1 MPRSN
6 NNILRLALIICI
18 CLISFHVQ
26 PDAVQAAQAA
36 SGKGGGNIPTDISAT
51 SMRYDDANQ
60 TVVFE
65 GAVHVKRPDFELW
78 AEKITLYFLK
88 KGKTTKAADG
98 AQEEN
103 DSPASQQ
110 GNQGTQGLGM
120 QMQSGT
126 IDRIVAENAVRIV
139 KEDKIGTANKGTYSI
154 KTGILTMEGNPVIQ
168 DGKKNSI
175 RGQIIKFY
183 INENRSE
190 VLGGVKATFSSE
202 PGSGGLMQG
211 DKPKKNSK

>member
-1 MPRSN
+1 MRKLN

-18 CLISFHVQ
+18 CLISSHLQ
-26 PDAVQAAQAA
+26 STAGLAAQAA
-36 SGKGGGNIPTDISAT
+36 SGKSGGNIPTDISAT

-78 AEKITLYFLK
+78 AEKITLHFSK
-88 KGKTTKAADG
+88 KGKTGNAQDEGDSTAAKQAG
-98 AQEEN
+98 
-103 DSPASQQ
+103 Q
-110 GNQGTQGLGM
+110 GMGM
-120 QMQSGT
+120 QMQAGN
-126 IDRIVAENAVRIV
+126 IDRIVAEKSVRIV
-139 KEDKIGTANKGTYSI
+139 KEDKVGTANKGTYSV

-175 RGQIIKFY
+175 RGQVIKFY

-202 PGSGGLMQG
+202 PGSGGLIQG
-211 DKPKKNSK
+211 KNPAKNGK

>member
-1 MPRSN
+1 MPKLNSN
-6 NNILRLALIICI
+6 IPRLALIICI
-18 CLISFHVQ
+18 CLISLNVQ
-26 PDAVQAAQAA
+26 PAASLAAQAT

-78 AEKITLYFLK
+78 AEKITLYFQK
-88 KGKTTKAADG
+88 KGKAQKSAEDG
-98 AQEEN
+98 QDEN
-103 DSPASQQ
+103 DSAAHATPGGQ
-110 GNQGTQGLGM
+110 GMGM
-120 QMQSGT
+120 QMQAGA
-126 IDRIVAENAVRIV
+126 IDRIVAENSVRIV
-139 KEDKIGTANKGTYSI
+139 KEDKVGTANKGTYAV
-154 KTGILTMEGNPVIQ
+154 KTGTLTMEGNPVIQ

-175 RGQIIKFY
+175 RGQVIKFY

-202 PGSGGLMQG
+202 PGEGGLMQNS
-211 DKPKKNSK
+211 KPKKNGN